1 MFYYCH
7 RINTID
13 ELKKIPYKYGIEI
26 DLRDDPDKGLILV
39 HDPFIKKGE
48 KFEEF
53 LKHYN
58 HSSIILN
65 VKSERIEFRI
75 IELLKM
81 FNINNYFFLDSSF
94 PMIYQLNKINEKNIA
109 IRFSEFESIE
119 SVELVRNMVK
129 WVWVDCFNNFPL
141 NTHAYWKIK
150 LAGLKICIV
159 SPELQN
165 HNIERINE
173 FKTIIRNNNFE
184 IDAICT
190 KEYNINKWE

>member
-1 MFYYCH
+1 MF
-7 RINTID
+7 
-13 ELKKIPYKYGIEI
+13 K
-26 DLRDDPDKGLILV
+26 
-39 HDPFIKKGE
+39 
-48 KFEEF
+48 
-53 LKHYN
+53 
-58 HSSIILN
+58 
-65 VKSERIEFRI
+65 
-75 IELLKM
+75 
-81 FNINNYFFLDSSF
+81 INNYFFLDSSF

-119 SVELVRNMVK
+119 SVELVKNMVK

-141 NTHAYWKIK
+141 NMQAYWKIK

-165 HNIERINE
+165 HNIQRINE
-173 FKTIIRNNNFE
+173 FKSIIHDNNFE